1 MSKILKRPMFRRG
14 GSTSTGIMD
23 GFGESTRPNFKEG
36 ELVEQVEKEFGEP
49 EMETGFDT
57 QDYLSLAKLGFS
69 VAGAPGGGPGLSGL
83 MQAASPALQDFTDDL
98 SGNRASRKE
107 AFNTATKD
115 RRDARLAAIGTEY
128 EVANQADLEKKYQLE
143 KASELRAV
151 LLDDNAT
158 EAQKKAA
165 VDDLDVL
172 YPTRGKAKYEELA
185 EARDTGYIKYEEDA
199 LSIFDILVAEDA
211 DTTSD
216 EYIKLNEKYGGM
228 TANEI
233 AVQMAIESVLK
244 QYEYADGGRVKK
256 QMGGRINYANGGGPY
271 EPGSGPNP
279 DPGSPPIM
287 QASSAGIT
295 FEELRSRLPA
305 EVSDSIIKLLA
316 TSEAA
321 LFDFANIQ
329 TQEDIAQF
337 NLKYN
342 SDLQLPAQVA

>member
-23 GFGESTRPNFKEG
+23 GFGESTRPNFQEG
-36 ELVEQVEKEFGEP
+36 KLVEQVEKEFGEP

-57 QDYLSLAKLGFS
+57 QDYLSLAKLGFA
-69 VAGAPGGGPGLSGL
+69 VAGAPGKGPGLAGL

-98 SGNRASRKE
+98 SGNRAAREE

-143 KASELRAV
+143 KAAELRAI

-165 VDDLDVL
+165 IDDLDVL

-185 EARDTGYIKYEEDA
+185 EARDTGYTKFEDDA
-199 LSIFDILVAEDA
+199 DSIFSALTDPNA
-211 DTTSD
+211 DKTSD
-216 EYIKLNEKYGGM
+216 EYIELNEKYGGM
-228 TANEI
+228 TAVEI
-233 AVQMAIESVLK
+233 AVQMAIDNVLK

-256 QMGGRINYANGGGPY
+256 QMGG
-271 EPGSGPNP
+271 SMS
-279 DPGSPPIM
+279 SPTAPTT
-287 QASSAGIT
+287 APTNTTGIT
-295 FEELRSRLPA
+295 FEELRSRLPS
-305 EVSDSIIKLLA
+305 EVSDSVVKLLA